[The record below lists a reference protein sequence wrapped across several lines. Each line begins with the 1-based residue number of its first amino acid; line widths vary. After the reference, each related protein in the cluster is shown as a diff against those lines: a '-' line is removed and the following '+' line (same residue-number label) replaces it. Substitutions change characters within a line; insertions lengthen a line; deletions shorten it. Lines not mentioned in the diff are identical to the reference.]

1 MFGVTFSFF
10 DLKNFYETS
19 ILFFYMVF
27 GSEGFVAWFEAIV
40 YTRVRKL
47 CRNIF
52 IKIFVHSLG
61 LLSMIIG
68 IYFFITKMLSI
79 ISCLGVLLIFIGFII
94 FLTPLGVENEN

>member
-47 CRNIF
+47 
-52 IKIFVHSLG
+52 
-61 LLSMIIG
+61 
-68 IYFFITKMLSI
+68 
-79 ISCLGVLLIFIGFII
+79 
-94 FLTPLGVENEN
+94 